1 MVKLAKGDVI
11 IMYKVD
17 DLIMYGGTGVCKVEA
32 ITRPDFE
39 EPDENRL
46 YYVLQPLYQSGTI
59 YAPIDNDK
67 VFMRPVI
74 SADEANELIDIM
86 PDVHTEIYKSSSIQ
100 QLSKHYQSVLDTH
113 KCEDLIRLT
122 KSIHKKKMDA
132 LKQNRHLGQI
142 DKKFMK
148 RAEDLLFGEIA
159 AALHIPME
167 EVTDY
172 ISSRITDMYEDA

>member
-67 VFMRPVI
+67 VFMV
-74 SADEANELIDIM
+74 STSKVSSWVNE
-86 PDVHTEIYKSSSIQ
+86 
-100 QLSKHYQSVLDTH
+100 
-113 KCEDLIRLT
+113 
-122 KSIHKKKMDA
+122 
-132 LKQNRHLGQI
+132 
-142 DKKFMK
+142 
-148 RAEDLLFGEIA
+148 
-159 AALHIPME
+159 
-167 EVTDY
+167 
-172 ISSRITDMYEDA
+172 